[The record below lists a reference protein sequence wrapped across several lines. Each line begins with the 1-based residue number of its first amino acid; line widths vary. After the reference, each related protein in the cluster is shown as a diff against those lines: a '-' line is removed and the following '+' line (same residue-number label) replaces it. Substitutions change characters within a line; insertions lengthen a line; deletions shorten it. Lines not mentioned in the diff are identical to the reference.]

1 MNLIIII
8 LAAVLIDILFGELPS
23 RIHPVVLI
31 GKLINYLIRSLNNHN
46 TKFTGL
52 IITILTLIIPLII
65 IYTLLDLSKF
75 NYYIYLLVAAIV
87 LSTTFAIR
95 SLITSVKKIEE
106 DLNEDIEKA
115 KHSISYLVSRE
126 TSDLEESDIISA
138 AIETLTENIT
148 DSITAPLIYTF
159 IFGIL
164 GAVFYRVV
172 NTLDAMMGYK
182 TPKYINTGWYP
193 AKLDDLLNYVPAR
206 ITGFLMVMAAWI
218 LRMNW
223 KNSYKIMVR
232 DARKTPSP
240 NSGYTMAA
248 TAGALEIQLEKK
260 GVYQLGEQIH
270 PLRIE
275 TISRTILL
283 TKVVVLI
290 FLIISVLCYT
300 ILTIIIMNWI

>member
-23 RIHPVVLI
+23 RVHPVVLV
-31 GKLINYLIRSLNNHN
+31 GKLINYLIKSLNNHN
-46 TKFTGL
+46 TKFTGF

-65 IYTLLDLSKF
+65 IYTLLDLSKL

-106 DLNEDIEKA
+106 DLTEDIEKA

-148 DSITAPLIYTF
+148 DSITAPIIYTF

-182 TPKYINTGWYP
+182 TPKYINTGWFP
-193 AKLDDLLNYVPAR
+193 AKLDDVLNYVPAR

-223 KNSYKIMVR
+223 KNSYKIMVN

-248 TAGALEIQLEKK
+248 AAGALEIQLEKK
-260 GVYQLGEQIH
+260 GVYKLGEQVH

-275 TISRTILL
+275 TISKTILL
-283 TKVVVLI
+283 TKVTVLI
-290 FLIISVLCYT
+290 FLIISVLCYI

>member
-23 RIHPVVLI
+23 RIHPVVLV

-46 TKFTGL
+46 TKFTGF

-75 NYYIYLLVAAIV
+75 NYYIYLLVAAVI

-182 TPKYINTGWYP
+182 TPKYINTGWFP

-223 KNSYKIMVR
+223 KNSYKIMVK

-248 TAGALEIQLEKK
+248 AAGALEIQLEKK

-275 TISRTILL
+275 TISKTILL
-283 TKVVVLI
+283 TKVTVLI

-300 ILTIIIMNWI
+300 ILTIIILNWI